1 MKPQWIVIL
10 LLLTTTASWAADTTP
25 ADSKATDT
33 SSTVAKPAPKK
44 APGTMEKAGTSV
56 KSSYHKT
63 VNTMKKRGKR
73 APCTKA
79 AKSMGQC
86 HTT

>member
-1 MKPQWIVIL
+1 MKPQWKAIL
-10 LLLTTTASWAADTTP
+10 LLLVTTTIRAADAAP
-25 ADSKATDT
+25 ADSKTTDT
-33 SSTVAKPAPKK
+33 TSAKPAPAKQ
-44 APGTMEKAGTSV
+44 PGTMEKAGTAV
-56 KSSYHKT
+56 KSTYHKT
-63 VNTMKKRGKR
+63 VNTLKKHGRR